1 MSNTATGASIFDKL
15 ATVIVDKRNI
25 LFFLYGC
32 ALIFS
37 LISSS
42 WVSVCDELTDYL
54 PETTETRQ
62 GLTIMEDELIT
73 FGSARVMLSNV
84 TDETAQRVA
93 AQIEEIDGISSAKLG
108 DGSQVGGMEDEAQP
122 ETPQEIAKYLKGSN
136 ALLTVTFDGED
147 DDPVSLEAIA
157 AMRELLAPYDAYVD
171 SEVGYS
177 QADSMDADMRVIMVV
192 AVIIIVLVLLLTSR
206 SYVEVLV
213 LLLTFGAAALLNMGT
228 NFMFGEISFVS
239 DSVTVVLQLALAI
252 DYAII
257 LLHRFIEERE
267 TFDTRQACI
276 NALSSSIPAISASSM
291 TTISGLLAMMFMQF
305 GIGADMGRVLIKAI
319 CFSLLS
325 VFTLMPGLLMLFAK
339 AMLKTQHRSFIP
351 TIDRW
356 GKLVVKLRHIG
367 PPLFALCLVAGVFLS
382 NQCPYV
388 YGYTLLPSH
397 RQDDRQIAQEKI
409 NETFAP
415 QNIMALLV
423 PKGDYTREK
432 ALLDRLESYEEV
444 DYAMGLANVEA
455 RGGYMLADRLTPRQF
470 SEMMDLTYEVACVLY
485 SAYTVDKE
493 DNYGPVVGGIEDY
506 TVPLLDMLLF
516 VHEEKED
523 GYVKL
528 DDEDE
533 ADINDAY
540 QQITDAKAQML
551 GENYSRMV
559 LNLNL
564 PEEGE
569 ETFAFLE
576 TIHQEAGAFYDK
588 DQIYLVGEATSD
600 KDLATSFARDNVV
613 ISVLS
618 VLFVILV
625 MLFTFQSVGLPIL
638 LILVIQGS
646 IWINFSF
653 PTLTSTPIFFMSYL
667 IVTSIQ
673 MGANIDYAIVI
684 SSRYTEMKESLPP
697 REAIIK
703 ALDLAFPTVLT
714 SGTIL
719 TAAAFL
725 ISRLSTEP
733 SISGLGECL
742 SRGTLLSM
750 FLVMFVLPQ
759 ILLMGDRIVEKTQ
772 FKIKVPERPE
782 RTGGTVIVNGRVRGR
797 ISGVV
802 DANMYGVIHGEVSA
816 YMENS
821 GRPKLP
827 EQEDQ
832 GSPEEDTPDE

>member
-1 MSNTATGASIFDKL
+1 MSNTTAGSSIFDKL

-37 LISSS
+37 IFSSS
-42 WVSVCDELTDYL
+42 WVSVCNELTEYL
-54 PETTETRQ
+54 PETTETRR
-62 GLTIMEDELIT
+62 GLTIMEEELKT
-73 FGSARVMLSNV
+73 FGTARVMLSNV
-84 TDETAQRVA
+84 TYETAEGVA
-93 AQIEEIDGISSAKLG
+93 ARIEALDGVSSAKLG
-108 DGSQVGGMEDEAQP
+108 DDEEE
-122 ETPQEIAKYLKGSN
+122 ETPEDIAQYFKGSN
-136 ALLTVTFDGED
+136 ALLTVTFQGEAED
-147 DDPVSLEAIA
+147 QISLD
-157 AMRELLAPYDAYVD
+157 AMDAMEELLAPYDAYVD

-177 QADSMDADMRVIMVV
+177 QAESMDADMRVIMVV

-228 NFMFGEISFVS
+228 NFIFGEISFVS

-267 TFDTRQACI
+267 TFDTRRACI
-276 NALSSSIPAISASSM
+276 NALSSSIPAISASSL
-291 TTISGLLAMMFMQF
+291 TTISGLMAMMFMRF
-305 GIGADMGRVLIKAI
+305 GIGADMGRILIKAI

-339 AMLKTQHRSFIP
+339 AMLKTQHRGFIP

-356 GKLVVKLRHIG
+356 GKAVVKLRHVG
-367 PPLFALCLVAGVFLS
+367 PPVFALCLVAGFFLS
-382 NQCPYV
+382 NHCPYV

-409 NETFAP
+409 NETFET

-423 PKGDYTREK
+423 PKGDYDSER
-432 ALLDRLESYEEV
+432 ALLNRLESYDEV

-455 RGGYMLADRLTPRQF
+455 REGYMLADRLTPRQF
-470 SEMMDLTYEVACVLY
+470 SEMMDLTYEEARVLY

-506 TVPLLDMLLF
+506 TVPLLDMLQF
-516 VHEEKED
+516 VYEEKED

-528 DDEDE
+528 DAADE

-540 QQITDAKAQML
+540 QRITDAKAQML
-551 GENYSRMV
+551 GENYARMV

-569 ETFAFLE
+569 ETFAFLQ
-576 TIHQEAGAFYDK
+576 TIHQETEAFYDA

-600 KDLATSFARDNVV
+600 KDLSTSFARDNVL

-638 LILVIQGS
+638 LIMVIQGS

-684 SSRYTEMKESLPP
+684 SSRYTEMKASLPP

-703 ALDLAFPTVLT
+703 ALNLAFPTVLT

-742 SRGTLLSM
+742 SRGTLISM

-772 FKIKVPERPE
+772 FKLKTPERPQ

-797 ISGVV
+797 VSGVV

-821 GRPKLP
+821 GRSKLP
-827 EQEDQ
+827 TQEDRETTREDL
-832 GSPEEDTPDE
+832 PDEEETPDE